1 MDFFYHEH
9 GSQDGIHPY
18 IIGDKVYFLLPYF
31 VIPHKLNMNIKH
43 TFLENC
49 IIDIFQRGGEECGG
63 KCFWDIKKNFSKMQI
78 TVAHFCDESVFF
90 PWYPLFKCMWWL
102 IYP

>member
-1 MDFFYHEH
+1 
-9 GSQDGIHPY
+9 
-18 IIGDKVYFLLPYF
+18 
-31 VIPHKLNMNIKH
+31 
-43 TFLENC
+43 
-49 IIDIFQRGGEECGG
+49 
-63 KCFWDIKKNFSKMQI
+63 MQI